1 MKKKSNH
8 SLFGMPPEVKFC
20 KKCVVSNQRPSSTVE
35 FKQKD
40 TSNKEGIFFNE
51 EGICSACEFAEMKE
65 KINWKERE
73 NKLEK
78 LLRKYRKKSGYD
90 VVFPVSS
97 YLKFFLLLIDQ
108 GEILIGNL

>member
-1 MKKKSNH
+1 
-8 SLFGMPPEVKFC
+8 MPSEVKFC

-40 TSNKEGIFFNE
+40 TSNKEGFFNE

-73 NKLEK
+73 KEI
-78 LLRKYRKKSGYD
+78 RETFKKISKKKW
-90 VVFPVSS
+90 
-97 YLKFFLLLIDQ
+97 L
-108 GEILIGNL
+108 